1 MSPNSE
7 MVMLE
12 SSKNCRIDTE
22 WSQSLKR
29 FHFQAPE
36 AVHRAK
42 VLYFIKI
49 WMFHQQFKL
58 TKCETNGIRKAA
70 ASAVLVCIRSWITA
84 SLPVEAAFNDFHLMD
99 GAAPLIHRRK
109 NFCCDHRAGGRTPRT
124 PRPGG
129 GPRIAQGPHVTY
141 GKNFFVV
148 F

>member
-1 MSPNSE
+1 
-7 MVMLE
+7 MLE

-99 GAAPLIHRRK
+99 GAAPLIHRCK

-129 GPRIAQGPHVTY
+129 GASHCSGASCYVW
-141 GKNFFVV
+141 KKFFCS
-148 F
+148 FLMFSKYL